1 MRWNG
6 TEQER
11 IKSDTKAGRKMEMI
25 YGAVDVQNALIMAAL
40 ALAAGAVI
48 YVKRHWKEMIS
59 GEKAEE
65 RIREIKDKVI

>member
-1 MRWNG
+1 
-6 TEQER
+6 
-11 IKSDTKAGRKMEMI
+11 MI